1 MNAGMLA
8 STTLGDLL
16 STLLD
21 RRPFGRKFEDGRE
34 IKEICLALLT
44 ETDESSS
51 RQLADTIL
59 NRYRVLDRDRKIAFF
74 EFMNDEL
81 DLDAARVADLARTYG
96 SDPSPGNFK
105 ALSKASEPQRQALF
119 RQLNEAPGATAEIV
133 RMRRDLLTSLEERPE
148 LARTDHDIVHL
159 LRSWFNRGFL
169 VMRQINWES
178 PASILEKIIAYEAV
192 HEIGTW
198 DDLRRRLQPVDR
210 RCFAFFHP
218 AMPHEPLIFVEV
230 ALTSGVPKSIQ
241 SVLSEEREAMDA
253 EDAETAVFYSIS
265 NCQAGLAGVSFG
277 NSLIKQVVRDLSH
290 DLPNIRAFV
299 TLSPIPGLMRWLK
312 NEGTPQS
319 GGDPQGIERLAAK
332 YLLDAKAPDGLPL
345 DPVARFH
352 LGNGAIV
359 HAIHSDA
366 DLSETGLAQSSGV
379 MVNYKYDLSRIA
391 QNTIQFSKR
400 REVVATSSVKNLA
413 KRAAVASGS
422 PATLPIG
429 MRTRRE

>member
-21 RRPFGRKFEDGRE
+21 RRPFGRKFENGRE

-51 RQLADTIL
+51 RQLAATIL
-59 NRYRVLDRDRKIAFF
+59 NRYRMLDRDRKIEFF
-74 EFMNDEL
+74 EFLNDEL
-81 DLDAARVADLARTYG
+81 DLDAARVAELAETYG
-96 SDPSPGNFK
+96 SDPSPENFR
-105 ALSKASEPQRQALF
+105 ALAGAAEPQRQTLF
-119 RQLNEAPGATAEIV
+119 RQLNEAPGATTEIV
-133 RMRRDLLTSLEERPE
+133 QLRRDLLTSLDERSE

-218 AMPHEPLIFVEV
+218 SMPHEPLIFVEV
-230 ALTSGVPKSIQ
+230 ALTNGVPNSIQ
-241 SVLSEEREAMDA
+241 SLLSEEREAMDA
-253 EDAETAVFYSIS
+253 EDADTAVFYSIS
-265 NCQAGLAGVSFG
+265 NCQTGLAGVSFG

-290 DLPNIRAFV
+290 DLPNMRAFV
-299 TLSPIPGLMRWLK
+299 TLSPIPGLMRWMK
-312 NEGTPQS
+312 NEGTPQC
-319 GGDPQGIERLAAK
+319 GDDPQRIERLAAK

-366 DLSETGLAQSSGV
+366 DLSESGLVQSSGV

-391 QNTIQFSKR
+391 QNAIRFSKR
-400 REVVATSSVKNLA
+400 REVVATTSVKNLA
-413 KRAAVASGS
+413 RRAAVAS
-422 PATLPIG
+422 
-429 MRTRRE
+429 